1 MMAESSGAPSPDFLR
16 RLREYQIQ
24 VRQRPRPSAAVVPAR
39 APFSGRDAVV
49 MERLRRLSESLAQS
63 LEQCLRDLNDPT
75 RLSYIGPAGEL
86 REVMR
91 AAIQQLAPD
100 EEIRIQPWYK
110 GVPTA
115 NGKSTNP
122 SQAER
127 ARYAAQVRGGDPE
140 QVKELDAIVEGSIG
154 RISRDT
160 YTVSSKSFH
169 SGAAQEKVRK
179 LTGWIFAILDE
190 VLPE

>member
-1 MMAESSGAPSPDFLR
+1 
-16 RLREYQIQ
+16 
-24 VRQRPRPSAAVVPAR
+24 
-39 APFSGRDAVV
+39 
-49 MERLRRLSESLAQS
+49 MERLRRLSESLAES

-75 RLSYIGPAGEL
+75 RLSYVGPAGEL

-100 EEIRIQPWYK
+100 EKIRDQPWYK
-110 GVPTA
+110 GIPTP

-127 ARYAAQVRGGDPE
+127 ARYAAQMRGADPE

-160 YTVSSKSFH
+160 YTVGSKSFH
-169 SGAAQEKVRK
+169 SGVAQERVRK

-190 VLPE
+190 VLP

>member
-1 MMAESSGAPSPDFLR
+1 MSATSGEPSPDYLR
-16 RLREYQIQ
+16 RLREFQIQ
-24 VRQRPRPSAAVVPAR
+24 VRQRPKTNTVVVPAR

-63 LEQCLRDLNDPT
+63 LEQSLRDLNDPT

-100 EEIRIQPWYK
+100 AEIRKQPWYK
-110 GVPTA
+110 GVPA
-115 NGKSTNP
+115 SNGKSTNP

-127 ARYAAQVRGGDPE
+127 ARYAAQVRGGNPE
-140 QVKELDAIVEGSIG
+140 QVKELDGIVEGSIG

-169 SGAAQEKVRK
+169 SGAAQEQVRK